1 MKLAIV
7 IPYYKIDYFEE
18 TIKSVAQQTDR
29 NFMLY
34 IGNDK
39 SPDNPL
45 PVIER
50 YLRKDQYQYFEY
62 EENYGGKD
70 LVLQWERILDNV
82 NEEWFQVLGDD
93 DFIDS
98 NFVEEFHRHCNKLST
113 NVNVIKV
120 KNITCNADGNRIMNW
135 SYYDN
140 LASGEYN
147 SLEFLLRKYR
157 GSLNSSLSEH
167 IFKTRKYKEVGFVHY
182 PLAWH
187 SDDMFFLQ
195 VSDLKDFYF
204 IDSTCVYIRI
214 FSGSI
219 TGGAFRDKRRG
230 FEAFL

>member
-120 KNITCNADGNRIMNW
+120 KNITCNADGNRIMN
-135 SYYDN
+135 
-140 LASGEYN
+140 
-147 SLEFLLRKYR
+147 
-157 GSLNSSLSEH
+157 
-167 IFKTRKYKEVGFVHY
+167 
-182 PLAWH
+182 
-187 SDDMFFLQ
+187 
-195 VSDLKDFYF
+195 
-204 IDSTCVYIRI
+204 
-214 FSGSI
+214 
-219 TGGAFRDKRRG
+219 
-230 FEAFL
+230 